1 MYRRYLVYMS
11 DVKQVAGGISSPHS
25 ELISV
30 LCDDLEG
37 FDQGAG
43 GGFPRE
49 GVCVCVCVCV
59 CVYGQFTVVQQ
70 KRMHCKAIL
79 MDYFSCIYNLL
90 FWLLPWPKISSPSF
104 SAFKYATYSA
114 ICS

>member
-59 CVYGQFTVVQQ
+59 SVCMANSLLYSRNECIVKQF
-70 KRMHCKAIL
+70 
-79 MDYFSCIYNLL
+79 
-90 FWLLPWPKISSPSF
+90 
-104 SAFKYATYSA
+104 
-114 ICS
+114 